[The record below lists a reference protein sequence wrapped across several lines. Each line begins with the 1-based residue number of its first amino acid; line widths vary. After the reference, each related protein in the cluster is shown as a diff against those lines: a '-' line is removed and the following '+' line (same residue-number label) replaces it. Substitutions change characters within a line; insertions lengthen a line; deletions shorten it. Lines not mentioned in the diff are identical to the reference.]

1 MNTLLVN
8 LLSFSAIFKVYTTL
22 TNKGNQLLLE
32 FARPDNV
39 ILTNIG
45 INDVV
50 LKYCPEEQKEYWLNI
65 ETIIGAHHSNGSD
78 ELAHRGFKDFGFE
91 QLPFKN
97 FGSNTAFYYWMV
109 IGFFLFETFKKDVL
123 SEVISIKS
131 YTSSI
136 RRKLVD
142 LSAKI
147 IKQAMKLY

>member
-1 MNTLLVN
+1 
-8 LLSFSAIFKVYTTL
+8 
-22 TNKGNQLLLE
+22 
-32 FARPDNV
+32 
-39 ILTNIG
+39 
-45 INDVV
+45 
-50 LKYCPEEQKEYWLNI
+50 
-65 ETIIGAHHSNGSD
+65 
-78 ELAHRGFKDFGFE
+78 
-91 QLPFKN
+91 
-97 FGSNTAFYYWMV
+97 MV